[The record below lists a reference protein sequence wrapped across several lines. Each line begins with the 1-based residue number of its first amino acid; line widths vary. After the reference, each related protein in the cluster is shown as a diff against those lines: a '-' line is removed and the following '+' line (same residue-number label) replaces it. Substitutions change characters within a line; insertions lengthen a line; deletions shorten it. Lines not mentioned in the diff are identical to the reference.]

1 MKALLSRLDLSY
13 VYVLLGEAT
22 LGLTFLFYIILARV
36 LGPERY
42 ETFAA
47 AVALGAILSLF
58 IQFGLP
64 TLLTREV
71 AANPSEGP
79 KFTIKFLILEG
90 LTFLPVLLLLLPIA
104 LMLGYE
110 GDGLK
115 VCYLVILA
123 EFCRSAKMT
132 IRGVIRGMGWFR
144 AETVSVAL
152 ERFFSVLLSGAVLFL
167 SRNLVW
173 VVGTFVLVR
182 MVDILGVLFY
192 LSRKARIWSPLSLSG
207 FLQTLRMAY
216 PFALSGVL
224 WILYYQVDVVMLKGI
239 APTGEAGFYSAAYRI
254 MEIFSALPRV
264 VFYVAFTRF
273 ARCHATEPDRL
284 PEEIYKSMRLLLAIV
299 LPALVAAALLQTTL
313 VKVIYGDAF
322 ARSVQPLAILL
333 PSISVKMFGTLAQE
347 FLQATGR
354 EKYLPPLLLGATITN
369 VVSNFILIPFLGS
382 VGAAL
387 ATLLSEVVLCVVG
400 LSLMNRMGYERAG
413 QRIGIIAAISL
424 LATIIPSLMLNGLT
438 PIVGIGLM
446 IPSIAA
452 IIVLMRRDRFLH
464 RMD

>member
-284 PEEIYKSMRLLLAIV
+284 PEEIYKSTRLLLAIV

-313 VKVIYGDAF
+313 VKVI
-322 ARSVQPLAILL
+322 
-333 PSISVKMFGTLAQE
+333 
-347 FLQATGR
+347 
-354 EKYLPPLLLGATITN
+354 
-369 VVSNFILIPFLGS
+369 
-382 VGAAL
+382 
-387 ATLLSEVVLCVVG
+387 
-400 LSLMNRMGYERAG
+400 
-413 QRIGIIAAISL
+413 
-424 LATIIPSLMLNGLT
+424 
-438 PIVGIGLM
+438 
-446 IPSIAA
+446 
-452 IIVLMRRDRFLH
+452 
-464 RMD
+464 